1 LADVYPL
8 EISFPEI
15 ISTETEI
22 RAEMYLFDEVAVNF
36 WWEIFCVFFLIA
48 DLNFLPMEIN
58 LQAFFF
64 SLNFV
69 EDTLVE
75 ICLSILDIAEFMDL
89 FLVDRHTFSLEFTDL
104 QKEKKNKEINRFVIC
119 NCINDFPG

>member
-1 LADVYPL
+1 
-8 EISFPEI
+8 
-15 ISTETEI
+15 
-22 RAEMYLFDEVAVNF
+22 
-36 WWEIFCVFFLIA
+36 
-48 DLNFLPMEIN
+48 MEIN